1 MYQCICCVRAAP
13 ELCEVTVRTPFRTTD
28 SVHPSQRRHTNTDH
42 MTASRLRLTSARLS
56 EESSSCDHSEFVKG
70 SWAAHPVARAFV
82 LTFIRDIC
90 SPLFCASCD
99 MLGRCGMIAQP
110 WPFLCTLQATAQ
122 PQVLLCTNISWKILF
137 EGVKSLLSTLRQ
149 RWSD

>member
-1 MYQCICCVRAAP
+1 MYL
-13 ELCEVTVRTPFRTTD
+13 LCACRSWTLRGDSYEHLSGPRTAFI
-28 SVHPSQRRHTNTDH
+28 RRSGATQNTDH

-110 WPFLCTLQATAQ
+110 WPFLCTLQATAL